1 MNREQEDDIKNLGVV
16 NLNGH
21 CLPFPE
27 ITFKVKRDL
36 LDLLKY
42 KQSLSILRLWGG
54 KVLFLDSPNLG
65 GHGWAHR
72 VVVLSA
78 SSPLCIPQHL

>member
-1 MNREQEDDIKNLGVV
+1 MNREQEDNIKNLGVV
-16 NLNGH
+16 YLNGRY
-21 CLPFPE
+21 LPFPE

-54 KVLFLDSPNLG
+54 KALFLNSPKLG

-78 SSPLCIPQHL
+78 SSLLCIAQHL